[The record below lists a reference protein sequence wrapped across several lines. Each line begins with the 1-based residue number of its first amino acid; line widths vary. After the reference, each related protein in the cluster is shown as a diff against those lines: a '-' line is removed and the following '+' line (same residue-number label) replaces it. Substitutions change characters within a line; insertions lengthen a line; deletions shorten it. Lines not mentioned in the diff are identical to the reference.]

1 MKLEDLTAKHLVEIV
16 RLYELHC
23 GRRREFREAMYE
35 EPSSV
40 LAHLR
45 RHGGEEYRIGSRWDG
60 HSKLYFE
67 TDFNGN
73 LSVRFD
79 SNFDPRAGNGRASME
94 AEKAGDMFARVAM
107 QYLDSQ
113 NP

>member
-1 MKLEDLTAKHLVEIV
+1 MRLEDLTTKHLVEIV

-23 GRRREFREAMYE
+23 GRRREFRDAMYE

-40 LAHLR
+40 LAHLKR
-45 RHGGEEYRIGSRWDG
+45 NGGEEYRIGSRWDG

-67 TDFNGN
+67 TDFHGN
-73 LSVRFD
+73 ITVRFN
-79 SNFDPRAGNGRASME
+79 SNFDPNARNGKSFEE
-94 AEKAGDMFARVAM
+94 AEKFGSMFVKAAM